1 VSAPDSVAGQHDMP
15 TDLTA
20 AIQARAARKK
30 QESVLPA
37 LLLPLAMCVAT
48 VIAALESPAVTAG
61 FRLYGV
67 F

>member
-1 VSAPDSVAGQHDMP
+1 MP

-37 LLLPLAMCVAT
+37 LLLPLAMCIVT